1 MAYLSC
7 VWKNMTQHTEYRA
20 QWQSQCRFVE
30 SQMKYTDAELARVS
44 VLILRCHENSVR
56 VTCGKRL
63 ASVIKNFNKKIDR
76 KNLNFVNKTAI

>member
-1 MAYLSC
+1 MKIFFVLKARRRAAALQILS
-7 VWKNMTQHTEYRA
+7 
-20 QWQSQCRFVE
+20 SL
-30 SQMKYTDAELARVS
+30 SQMKHIQMRNSRVFLSSS

-63 ASVIKNFNKKIDR
+63 ASVMKNFNKKIDR